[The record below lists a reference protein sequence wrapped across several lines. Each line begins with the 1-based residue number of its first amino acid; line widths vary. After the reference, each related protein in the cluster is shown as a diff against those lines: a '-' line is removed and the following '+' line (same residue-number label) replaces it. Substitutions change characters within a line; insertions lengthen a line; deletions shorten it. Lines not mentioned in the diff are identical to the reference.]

1 MVEFEESAERSSLG
15 NLLNG
20 RVEESAECTLFGV
33 DIIKDTMP
41 AFPSNKPKGRP
52 SRKRRALA
60 P

>member
-1 MVEFEESAERSSLG
+1 MVEFEESAEWSSLG

-20 RVEESAECTLFGV
+20 RVEESAECTCFEERDGV

-52 SRKRRALA
+52 
-60 P
+60 